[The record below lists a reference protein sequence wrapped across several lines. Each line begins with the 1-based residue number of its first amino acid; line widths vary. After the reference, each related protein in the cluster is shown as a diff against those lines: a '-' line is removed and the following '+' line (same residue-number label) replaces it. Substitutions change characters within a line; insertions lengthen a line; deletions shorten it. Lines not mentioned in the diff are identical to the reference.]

1 MQIYEIWAFLKDL
14 VWIELM
20 AWKCAPR
27 LFFMKRKELYKYLT
41 LIIFQGR
48 TYEIYKYSPLRYTT
62 KTRFIHSYQM
72 TVEIGKIL
80 SKYERKTIC
89 VF

>member
-41 LIIFQGR
+41 LMIFQGR
-48 TYEIYKYSPLRYTT
+48 TIQKYFVLSIKFINILLCTIQQNDI
-62 KTRFIHSYQM
+62 FIH
-72 TVEIGKIL
+72 I
-80 SKYERKTIC
+80 R
-89 VF
+89 

>member
-48 TYEIYKYSPLRYTT
+48 TYEIYKYSPLRYTNAFYS
-62 KTRFIHSYQM
+62 FISDDSRNRKDF
-72 TVEIGKIL
+72 IKI
-80 SKYERKTIC
+80 
-89 VF
+89 